1 MKKHLLFYA
10 GGLLILSAGCGGNK
24 NSKEVVVETDTIVQT
39 EVVEVATPVDSAAI
53 TAHYM
58 AEHAKAKGSNKA
70 KAKKQTTTKKE
81 SKDVFFDSHP
91 PVIHHD
97 VIAPQPATSTTPE
110 VIVVHD
116 VDLIYFI
123 PDEKAKFPGGEKAFD
138 EFLLKNLNYPQDAL
152 DRFVQGTVFVVVTL
166 DVEGNVV
173 KAECAGKRIGYGL
186 EEEAERV
193 LMSSPRWMPARH
205 GGNTVKSKISLPIT
219 FEIKM

>member
-10 GGLLILSAGCGGNK
+10 SGLLILGTGCGGNK
-24 NSKEVVVETDTIVQT
+24 NTQEVVIETDTVVQT
-39 EVVEVATPVDSAAI
+39 EVIEVAAPVDSAAI

-58 AEHAKAKGSNKA
+58 AEHTKAKGTSKA
-70 KAKKQTTTKKE
+70 KTKKQTTKNETKE
-81 SKDVFFDSHP
+81 VSFDSHP

-97 VIAPQPATSTTPE
+97 MIVPQPATATAPE

-116 VDLIYFI
+116 IDLIYFI

-173 KAECAGKRIGYGL
+173 KAECAGKKIGYGL

-193 LMSSPRWMPARH
+193 LMASPRWMPARH
-205 GGNTVKSKISLPIT
+205 GGNTVKSKLSLPIT
-219 FEIKM
+219 FAIKM